1 MGIPTSPTAGSSFA
15 TMTKDAYHFLFPLLF
30 VMALLMWYELLWL
43 SAVFFLL
50 SAFVAF
56 FFRNPERAIPEDP
69 DAIVSPADGKVVR
82 LDRQGTQWNLSI
94 FLSIF
99 DVHVNR
105 APIEGTIIKKHY
117 QPGRFRLA
125 FDERSS
131 VENEKVTITI
141 EGKRKLT
148 FSLIAGLVARRI
160 RVWKN
165 EGAQVKKGDRI
176 GLIRFGSRVDI
187 VFPPECSILVKT
199 GDRVYGGSSVLARC
213 NKES

>member
-1 MGIPTSPTAGSSFA
+1 M
-15 TMTKDAYHFLFPLLF
+15 
-30 VMALLMWYELLWL
+30 
-43 SAVFFLL
+43 
-50 SAFVAF
+50 
-56 FFRNPERAIPEDP
+56 
-69 DAIVSPADGKVVR
+69 VR
-82 LDRQGTQWNLSI
+82 LDRQGTQWELSI

-125 FDERSS
+125 FDERAS

-141 EGKRKLT
+141 GGERDLT

-176 GLIRFGSRVDI
+176 GLIRFGSRVDV
-187 VFPPECSILVKT
+187 VFPPECEILVNK
-199 GDRVYGGSSVLARC
+199 GDRVCGGSTVLARWK
-213 NKES
+213 KES

>member
-1 MGIPTSPTAGSSFA
+1 MAR
-15 TMTKDAYHFLFPLLF
+15 DAYPFLIPLL
-30 VMALLMWYELLWL
+30 LLTVLFMWSELLWL
-43 SAVFFLL
+43 SAVFFIL

-56 FFRNPERAIPEDP
+56 FFRNPERSIPDDP
-69 DAIVSPADGKVVR
+69 NAIVSPADGKVIR
-82 LDRQGTQWNLSI
+82 LGCQGGQWNLSI

-105 APIEGTIIKKHY
+105 APIEGTIVRKDY
-117 QPGRFRLA
+117 QPGKFRLA
-125 FDERSS
+125 FDERAS

-141 EGKRKLT
+141 EGERNLT

-165 EGAQVKKGDRI
+165 EGSQVKKGDRI

-187 VFPPECSILVKT
+187 VFPPECDIVVNK
-199 GDRVYGGSSVLARC
+199 GDRVYGGSSVLARWT
-213 NKES
+213 KES